1 VQKSDASRVGSK
13 EAMENE
19 ANVRTRGKI
28 VARCMSKVVLRLS
41 EERIVVVD
49 LARNMRPEAPLY
61 IHLGGNLNP
70 I

>member
-1 VQKSDASRVGSK
+1 
-13 EAMENE
+13 MENE